1 MLLTLTCHEVK
12 MAKPR
17 IYFLRRLGWL
27 RYRGWVWSRGE
38 KKKKNRERWRLSRG
52 QLQSH
57 TSVIHFLHG
66 DVETA
71 GREKKKKKKKKEKI
85 PPQTGKDLSHFR
97 GDWCMRRYTWHTHRH
112 VTWMTPR
119 MTHTSLHLL
128 CSICAVIPVQ
138 QSSVGWGG
146 GGVKPGQSSIIS
158 PQKKKKN
165 FF

>member
-17 IYFLRRLGWL
+17 GIYFRPHLGRL
-27 RYRGWVWSRGE
+27 RYRGWVWSRG
-38 KKKKNRERWRLSRG
+38 KKKTSGRWRLSRG

-71 GREKKKKKKKKEKI
+71 GREKKKTKI
-85 PPQTGKDLSHFR
+85 PTADRKSLPHFR
-97 GDWCMRRYTWHTHRH
+97 GDWCMRRCTWHTHRH
-112 VTWMTPR
+112 VTSMTPR

-146 GGVKPGQSSIIS
+146 DRTRAVIHYQLPE
-158 PQKKKKN
+158 KKKMFYAEN
-165 FF
+165 GY